1 MIMNTDVSQAMKIHL
16 GEIFEDLPA
25 SPDFV
30 DEIRRAPARH
40 FNLTQTETEL
50 ALKNALRYIPEKWHQ
65 TLAPEF
71 MEELVSRGRIYG
83 YRFRP
88 PGPLKGKPIDSYT
101 GNCIEGRAFQVM
113 IDNNLDFDVALYP
126 YELVTYGETGQVCQ
140 NWMQYQ
146 LIERYLEE
154 LTRDQTLVMESGHP
168 LGLFASSEQAPRA
181 IITNALMVGCFDDQ
195 ENWHRAMALGVANYG
210 QMTAGEVLI
219 CRDAEL

>member
-1 MIMNTDVSQAMKIHL
+1 MKIDL
-16 GEIFEDLPA
+16 GEIFDDLPE

-30 DEIRRAPARH
+30 DGIRRAPARH
-40 FNLTQTETEL
+40 FNLNQKDTEL

-71 MEELVSRGRIYG
+71 MEELLSRGRIYG

-88 PGPLKGKPIDSYT
+88 PGPINGRPIDNYK

-140 NWMQYQ
+140 KWMQYQ
-146 LIERYLEE
+146 LIKRYLEE
-154 LTRDQTLVMESGHP
+154 LTRDQTLVMWSPAILSDYLHLPGTHP
-168 LGLFASSEQAPRA
+168 GPSSPMR
-181 IITNALMVGCFDDQ
+181 
-195 ENWHRAMALGVANYG
+195 
-210 QMTAGEVLI
+210 
-219 CRDAEL
+219 